1 MKTFFK
7 TYNQYNIYCL
17 KILKKTSH
25 NSVYTNYKMAK
36 KTSSTAS
43 ATTTAPA
50 PAAAPAPVAVA
61 AATKPAK
68 APKTPKTD
76 APVAPAPVQVAAS
89 TDAHTEG
96 GAIEASSLSTLFSD
110 FGSKLQTLS
119 SGLSTLRSDFRTL
132 ERHVAREMR
141 AAQKISKRKRKSG
154 NRAPSGFVKP
164 TLISKELANFL
175 GKPVG
180 TEWAR
185 TEVTRE
191 INAYIRTHSLQ
202 DKENG
207 RKINPDTKLRALLQ
221 LKKDEEL
228 TYFNLQKYMSP
239 HFAKATPAAAVVASV
254 N

>member
-1 MKTFFK
+1 
-7 TYNQYNIYCL
+7 
-17 KILKKTSH
+17 
-25 NSVYTNYKMAK
+25 MAK
-36 KTSSTAS
+36 KTSTSS
-43 ATTTAPA
+43 
-50 PAAAPAPVAVA
+50 APAPVAAPAPTPASTKTA
-61 AATKPAK
+61 ASTPKVEK
-68 APKTPKTD
+68 APKTPKTE
-76 APVAPAPVQVAAS
+76 APVATPAPAPVVSA
-89 TDAHTEG
+89 DAHTEG
-96 GAIEASSLSTLFSD
+96 SALETSSLSSLFSE

-164 TLISKELANFL
+164 TLISKELAQFL
-175 GKPVG
+175 GKAVG
-180 TEWAR
+180 TECAR

-207 RKINPDTKLRALLQ
+207 RKINPDAKLRSLLQ
-221 LKKDEEL
+221 LKKDDEL

-239 HFAKATPAAAVVASV
+239 HFAKASPAVAVA

>member
-1 MKTFFK
+1 M
-7 TYNQYNIYCL
+7 
-17 KILKKTSH
+17 
-25 NSVYTNYKMAK
+25 YTNYKMAK

-43 ATTTAPA
+43 APA
-50 PAAAPAPVAVA
+50 PTPLPPALLVGAAAPAPASKA
-61 AATKPAK
+61 AK

-76 APVAPAPVQVAAS
+76 APVAPSPAPVAAAS

-96 GAIEASSLSTLFSD
+96 SAIEVSSLSSLFSD

-239 HFAKATPAAAVVASV
+239 HFAKATPAVVASV

>member
-1 MKTFFK
+1 
-7 TYNQYNIYCL
+7 
-17 KILKKTSH
+17 
-25 NSVYTNYKMAK
+25 MAK
-36 KTSSTAS
+36 KTSSAAS
-43 ATTTAPA
+43 ASTTSTAPA
-50 PAAAPAPVAVA
+50 TAPVPAP
-61 AATKPAK
+61 ATKPAK
-68 APKTPKTD
+68 ASKTSKTD
-76 APVAPAPVQVAAS
+76 APVTPAAPAPVAS

-96 GAIEASSLSTLFSD
+96 SAVEVSSLSSLFSD

-239 HFAKATPAAAVVASV
+239 HFAKATPAVAVASS
-254 N
+254 

>member
-1 MKTFFK
+1 M
-7 TYNQYNIYCL
+7 
-17 KILKKTSH
+17 
-25 NSVYTNYKMAK
+25 YTNYKMAK

-43 ATTTAPA
+43 APA
-50 PAAAPAPVAVA
+50 PTPVPAATPSKEAAPVPASKA
-61 AATKPAK
+61 AK

-76 APVAPAPVQVAAS
+76 TPVTPAPAPVAATS

-96 GAIEASSLSTLFSD
+96 SAIEVSSLSSLFSD

-191 INAYIRTHSLQ
+191 INAYIRTHNLQ

-207 RKINPDTKLRALLQ
+207 RKINPDTKLRSLLQ

-239 HFAKATPAAAVVASV
+239 HFAKATPAVAVAVASS
-254 N
+254 

>member
-1 MKTFFK
+1 M
-7 TYNQYNIYCL
+7 
-17 KILKKTSH
+17 
-25 NSVYTNYKMAK
+25 YTNYKMAK

-43 ATTTAPA
+43 APA
-50 PAAAPAPVAVA
+50 PTPLPPALLVGAAAPAPASKA
-61 AATKPAK
+61 AK

-76 APVAPAPVQVAAS
+76 APVAPSPAPVAAAS

-96 GAIEASSLSTLFSD
+96 SAIEVSSLSTLFSD

-191 INAYIRTHSLQ
+191 INAYIRTHNLQ

-207 RKINPDTKLRALLQ
+207 RKINPDTKLRSLLQ

-239 HFAKATPAAAVVASV
+239 HFAKATPSVPVAVASS
-254 N
+254 

>member
-1 MKTFFK
+1 M
-7 TYNQYNIYCL
+7 
-17 KILKKTSH
+17 
-25 NSVYTNYKMAK
+25 YTNYKMAK

-43 ATTTAPA
+43 APTPTP
-50 PAAAPAPVAVA
+50 APAPVATPSKEA
-61 AATKPAK
+61 APASKAVK

-76 APVAPAPVQVAAS
+76 APVASTPTPAPAVS

-96 GAIEASSLSTLFSD
+96 AAIEVSSLSSLFSD

-119 SGLSTLRSDFRTL
+119 SGLSTLRSDFRVL

-239 HFAKATPAAAVVASV
+239 HFAKATPAVAVASS
-254 N
+254 

>member
-1 MKTFFK
+1 
-7 TYNQYNIYCL
+7 
-17 KILKKTSH
+17 
-25 NSVYTNYKMAK
+25 MAK
-36 KTSSTAS
+36 KTSTPS
-43 ATTTAPA
+43 
-50 PAAAPAPVAVA
+50 APAPVATPAPVSTKTA
-61 AATKPAK
+61 ASTPKGEK
-68 APKTPKTD
+68 APKTPKAE
-76 APVAPAPVQVAAS
+76 APVAAPAPAVSA
-89 TDAHTEG
+89 DAHTEG
-96 GAIEASSLSTLFSD
+96 SALEASSLSSLFSE

-164 TLISKELANFL
+164 TLISKELAQFL
-175 GKPVG
+175 GKTVG
-180 TEWAR
+180 TECAR

-207 RKINPDTKLRALLQ
+207 RKINPDAKLRSLLQ
-221 LKKDEEL
+221 LKKDDEL

-239 HFAKATPAAAVVASV
+239 HFAKASPAVAVA